1 MKAFTLGFSAW
12 LSLSLLWI
20 PVLRSE
26 PPPQLADLQGG
37 LVVQVGAEKT
47 DVAVRLS
54 HTGRYLVHLVDLDSS
69 VTEKATK
76 SLRTKGTYGLAF
88 AETLQDF
95 NHLPYAENMV
105 NAVILQS
112 PGKVPLAE
120 VHRILTPGGV
130 LLVDPDIGIG
140 ETNLKAAGFDTIKRS
155 KDESFNCRKPW
166 PKNMDDWSHPRHAAN
181 GNAVSGDTA
190 VGPPERVRWVAAA
203 TSEVEGLVTAGGRNF
218 YGGILARDSFNG
230 LRLWHRDLLK
240 SKLNEPSFNLPRLSY
255 SRARP
260 VVSGKYIFAAGKG
273 KLVALDAA
281 TGEIAREYPGIGE
294 PDEVIHHKDVV
305 IAIDENQIRAFS
317 SETAEEL
324 WERESSD
331 PRNLTAE
338 NETVCFIRGRPKR
351 GESSEAIAVDLN
363 TGKVRWQASHFSW
376 MNKVYRT
383 VMHGE
388 HVAFE
393 VSTLNDHDAGNG
405 IHVLSAKTGKLAWE
419 KDFPPGMNHTRQA
432 RAMFAGDDI
441 WILHGGKQNTATK
454 EGTKRT
460 AIQVSSLNPATGKV
474 MKTFP
479 AGLAHCF
486 PPVAT
491 PRYVFAGVLDMTD
504 MKTGDVVANRI
515 TKANCSRENGW
526 VPANGL
532 IYTTP
537 KHCTCWPML
546 RGYVAMAPA
555 SPTRDSIVKKPI
567 EEITFALSKGSAS
580 ADSSAPGSVNGDWPT
595 YRGDPWRSGSSAGDG
610 PTKLDTKWSAK
621 VATPS
626 KIPDGPILHDWNENP
641 FVKGSVS
648 APTISGDRVFVTR
661 PDAHEVLAMQSAD
674 GKILWRFTARGRV
687 DTPPTIHS
695 GLALFGCHAGYVYA
709 LRVDTGEVAWEFQA
723 APVDERIVAYGQVES
738 PWPVPG
744 AVLVIDATVY
754 FVAGRQQ
761 LADGGVL
768 VFALDA
774 LTGEKR
780 WVHRLDHIPQKADPS
795 GKNPYK
801 GFYENSGLEFDP
813 IDILHQEG
821 DGIAMSR
828 WIFSPDG
835 KTVDVDKWN
844 AFAKLDTGGGE
855 VWVPRGSWNYGA
867 RHQDRFPGESPR
879 RPLVVF
885 RDSSVFGQLNAST
898 DVFRRDFDADAVKN
912 FNGKWITGWKASQE
926 GRKGGKPFRTY
937 RVAEGAKWTVDPF
950 TPAEEKDKPYK
961 KGTQL
966 FNDVHAMALA
976 GNDRLYAVHKDGRL
990 KVFDTSNGKV
1000 LAERQVPSPIW
1011 DGLAIAKGNLFLSTR
1026 SGELLCLGAAQ

>member
-1 MKAFTLGFSAW
+1 MNVSFFRCFAGVGLFVLGSVFLKGA
-12 LSLSLLWI
+12 
-20 PVLRSE
+20 E
-26 PPPQLADLQGG
+26 PLTVGGVHGG
-37 LVVQVGAEKT
+37 LVVRIGATET
-47 DVAVRLS
+47 DVVARLS
-54 HTGRYLVHLVDLDSS
+54 RTGRYLVHVLDEKPAA
-69 VTEKATK
+69 TEKARQ
-76 SLRTKGTYGLAF
+76 SLRRNGVYGLAF
-88 AETLQDF
+88 AETLADPH
-95 NHLPYAENMV
+95 HLPYAENVV
-105 NAVILQS
+105 NAVMLQS
-112 PGKVPLAE
+112 LGEVPLSEA
-120 VHRILTPGGV
+120 HRVLTPGGT
-130 LLVDPDIGIG
+130 LLVAPGV
-140 ETNLKAAGFDTIKRS
+140 ELKSANLKAAGFDLVGRAQ
-155 KDESFNCRKPW
+155 DGSFVYRKPW

-240 SKLNEPSFNLPRLSY
+240 SKLNESSFKHPRLSY

-260 VVSGKYIFAAGKG
+260 VVSEKYIFAAGKG

-281 TGEIAREYPGIGE
+281 TGEVAREYPGIGE
-294 PDEVIHHKDVV
+294 PDEVIHHRDVV
-305 IAIDENQIRAFS
+305 IAIDENWIRAFS
-317 SETAEEL
+317 SRTAKEL

-351 GESSEAIAVDLN
+351 GEPSEAIAVDLQ
-363 TGKVRWQASHFSW
+363 TGKVKWQASHFPW
-376 MNKVYRT
+376 MDKVYRT

-405 IHVLSAKTGKLAWE
+405 IHVVSAKTGKLAWE
-419 KDFPPGMNHTRQA
+419 KDFPPGMSHTRQA

-441 WILHGGKQNTATK
+441 WILHGGKKNTATK

-460 AIQVSSLNPATGKV
+460 AIQVSSLNPATGEV
-474 MKTFP
+474 VKTFP

-555 SPTRDSIVKKPI
+555 SPTRDNIVKKPI
-567 EEITFALSKGSAS
+567 EEIEFTLSKGSVS
-580 ADSSAPGSVNGDWPT
+580 ADPAAAKSVTGDWPS
-595 YRGDPWRSGSSAGDG
+595 YRGDGWRSGSSVGDG
-610 PTKLDTKWSAK
+610 PKKLGTKWSAK

-626 KIPDGPILHDWNENP
+626 KLPDGPILHDWRENP
-641 FVKGSVS
+641 FVKGPVS
-648 APTISGDRVFVTR
+648 APTISSGRVFVTR
-661 PDAHEVLAMQSAD
+661 PDAHEVVAMQSVD
-674 GKILWRFTARGRV
+674 GKVSWRFTARGRV
-687 DTPPTIHS
+687 DTPPSIHS

-709 LRVDTGEVAWEFQA
+709 LRVDTGEMVWEFQA

-780 WVHRLDHIPQKADPS
+780 WVHRLDHIPQK
-795 GKNPYK
+795 

-835 KTVDVDKWN
+835 KTVSVDKWN
-844 AFAKLDTGGGE
+844 AFAKLDTGDGA

-867 RHQDRFPGESPR
+867 RHQDRFPGEAPR

-885 RDSSVFGQLNAST
+885 RDGEVYGQLNAST
-898 DVFRRDFDADAVKN
+898 DVFRRDFDADAIKN
-912 FNGKWITGWKASQE
+912 FNGKWITGWQAS
-926 GRKGGKPFRTY
+926 RSAKTGGKPFRTY
-937 RVAEGAKWTVDPF
+937 RVAEGAKWTVDAF
-950 TPAEEKDKPYK
+950 TPPEEKAKPFK

-966 FNDVHAMALA
+966 SNDVHAMALS
-976 GNDRLYAVHKDGRL
+976 GNGRLYAVHKDGRM
-990 KVFDTSNGKV
+990 KIFDTANGSV
-1000 LAERQVPSPIW
+1000 LAERQVPSPVW
-1011 DGLAIAKGNLFLSTR
+1011 DGLAIAEGNLFLSTR
-1026 SGELLCLGAAQ
+1026 SGELLCLGQ